1 MKLYENSSST
11 NGISQLWDEIGLIFM
26 DFLFHG
32 SILQEAKRGSFLLYL
47 LGDHQAKWLG
57 RSPFEHG
64 NIMEYHGFFY
74 GFPSGNWLQFAIG
87 NGPFIVDVPI
97 KDGDFP

>member
-1 MKLYENSSST
+1 
-11 NGISQLWDEIGLIFM
+11 
-26 DFLFHG
+26 
-32 SILQEAKRGSFLLYL
+32 
-47 LGDHQAKWLG
+47 
-57 RSPFEHG
+57 
-64 NIMEYHGFFY
+64 MEYHGFFY